1 MEFISSSAFKK
12 YEDMINE
19 MNKEYERNLQ
29 LSEELEQEN
38 NNIIIHNLIKSGL
51 SDKLSHISVKIFTDI
66 VELFNL
72 YGEDLTQ
79 SIHECMEE
87 GCKYYLIE
95 IYLAEELLNKLCK
108 KDWFINISIENK
120 NDAFYISK
128 SINLKRKTMVE
139 VLAVPEDIIESTLVA
154 YLINTTNNWTAVKL
168 DTLHINISYHFSKYK
183 RKQKNKLM
191 DDILQ
196 LNTLYN
202 KDSNISA
209 IKEVS
214 SIPYQITCPGL
225 DKHKFIEIMTKNCYH
240 NLDIELFADLLN
252 DSKKDFII
260 QLSANFSKIEITFN
274 RSDTV
279 KMSTNY
285 SDLEML
291 KRYFLEMFHQEQN
304 QSVEVTGLLEM
315 KNSLVIS
322 LKEAVNLYNKLRK
335 LSYALPC

>member
-1 MEFISSSAFKK
+1 MEYISLSAFKK
-12 YEDMINE
+12 YENIIKE
-19 MNKEYERNLQ
+19 INKEYERNSE
-29 LSEELEQEN
+29 LSEELKQEH

-51 SDKLSHISVKIFTDI
+51 SHKLSHVSVKIFTDI
-66 VELFNL
+66 LDLFNL

-79 SIHECMEE
+79 NIHECLEE

-108 KDWFINISIENK
+108 KDWFINLSIEN
-120 NDAFYISK
+120 NDDFYISK
-128 SINLKRKTMVE
+128 SINLKKKTMVE
-139 VLAVPEDIIESTLVA
+139 ILAVPEDIIESTLVA
-154 YLINTTNNWTAVKL
+154 YLINTTNKWTSVKL

-183 RKQKNKLM
+183 RKQKNKPI

-196 LNTLYN
+196 LTTLYN

-209 IKEVS
+209 IKEVP

-252 DSKKDFII
+252 DSKKDFTI
-260 QLSANFSKIEITFN
+260 QIGTNFSKIEITFN

-279 KMSTNY
+279 KMLTNV
-285 SDLEML
+285 SDLEMS
-291 KRYFLEMFHQEQN
+291 KRYFLEMFHQDRN
-304 QSVEVTGLLEM
+304 QSVEVTGLFEV
-315 KNSLVIS
+315 KNSLAIS
-322 LKEAVNLYNKLRK
+322 LREAVNLYNKMRK